1 MSQQANPHLPFAES
15 PHIVWP
21 ANRFYWSVVDTG
33 TGASRPSD
41 DYLDSLVEPDFPLSL
56 EEMHVV
62 HTLLRDGAF
71 LACALPKSDLDT
83 LPAGAL
89 TLTPDAVP
97 GGMNAD
103 AAVPTLN
110 LLVKQYEPRPLVR
123 ERTRRWMIA
132 TGTVAAALLLLTVG
146 LIRRSAVWTEQAA
159 DLALVTEERIRE
171 AIPSGAA
178 SDKPPTI
185 WSLEREIESLRA
197 TRADEAKINASP
209 DAALALATV
218 LSSFPRTQSLRTDV
232 LAVSPTTITLNV
244 ATDADPQVF
253 LKSLAAPA
261 GWTLDEPRLS
271 TSKGSATLAIQMRRD
286 KKPGGTP

>member
-1 MSQQANPHLPFAES
+1 MSQQASATPTTSDA

-21 ANRFYWSVVDTG
+21 ATRFYWSVVDAG
-33 TGASRPSD
+33 VGSSRPSD
-41 DYLDSLVEPDFPLSL
+41 DYLDSLAEPDFPLSL
-56 EEMHVV
+56 DELHVV
-62 HTLLRDGAF
+62 HTPLRDGAY
-71 LACALPKSDLDT
+71 LACALPKVDLDT

-89 TLTPDAVP
+89 TLTPGAAP
-97 GGMNAD
+97 EGMSEE

-132 TGTVAAALLLLTVG
+132 TGSVATALILLTVG
-146 LIRRSAVWTEQAA
+146 LIRRSAAWSDQAA
-159 DLALVTEERIRE
+159 NLTQMAERRIRE
-171 AIPSGAA
+171 AIPPGTTSEGT
-178 SDKPPTI
+178 PTL
-185 WSLEREIESLRA
+185 WSLGREIESLRA
-197 TRADEAKINASP
+197 TRADEARGNTSP

-218 LSSFPRTQSLRTDV
+218 LASFPRTQSLRTDV

-244 ATDADPQVF
+244 ATDADPQAF
-253 LKSLAAPA
+253 LKALAAPA

-271 TSKGSATLAIQMRRD
+271 TSRGSATLAIQMRRD